1 MSQFS
6 FFQDTKSWQLTKDC
20 RRLLLSTSL
29 PLKFLTL
36 SKYFTAT
43 SIEYSQKSLAKLTS
57 LVEAQLTEQL
67 LKLSCLYYQ
76 IIILSNEWG
85 HAGESQVK
93 ASFGRC
99 LLRLSVSETWTY
111 EHQREFDDLFSS
123 YLERYQFSGKPLDYL
138 QNQFNSYEINI
149 FGETIKYNQFE
160 RVNELLQW
168 VSSRYVYFSGQ
179 AGGRKSFFYG
189 EGKRHKIGDYLVLI
203 LEKEIA
209 RHPTVIMQLAA
220 VTGNKTTLI
229 RTEALQ
235 SIVYQKWL
243 PVAENNYMYR
253 SMISSDIAW
262 NISMAVKQHTLELF
276 GVTSASQL
284 MAISDVFTSDM
295 KETVLHHELGH
306 CVMEDMIL
314 TPEQVAQGKGTEVV
328 KETIYASLLE
338 FFADF
343 APKRGKMWGAM
354 HNMCHIA
361 AKDSNRATRMFYMYL
376 SDVWFYDT
384 PDEYMYL
391 YSDLM
396 LMVLTRY
403 IRLDRSI
410 DFDLMVSDLV
420 IDPQRA
426 DRDQLTPL
434 ERLYEIYTWDV
445 MEIKSIIENA
455 TYELVSSCKYP
466 KLKQV
471 VMGVYKSNNPY
482 LDDASSMFLNS
493 YWMNMVNYV
502 LRISDSEDKMRTY
515 LEESE
520 EKTIKKVM
528 ILSCGRKKAE
538 AYNFD
543 HRAYIFDKMIELGIV
558 ADKEAAKRFY
568 KGTKKV
574 PLQLKA

>member
-1 MSQFS
+1 MSQFR
-6 FFQDTKSWQLTKDC
+6 FFQENKDLSPTKECLS
-20 RRLLLSTSL
+20 LLRSSSL
-29 PLKFLTL
+29 PV
-36 SKYFTAT
+36 KYQSMSRYFA
-43 SIEYSQKSLAKLTS
+43 SQKIEYPQKQLATLRE
-57 LVEAQLTEQL
+57 LVETNFTEQL
-67 LKLSCLYYQ
+67 LTLSCLYYQ
-76 IIILSNEWG
+76 VIILSNEWG
-85 HAGESQVK
+85 NAGESQVK
-93 ASFGRC
+93 TAFGRC
-99 LLRLSVSETWTY
+99 LLKLPVSETWTY
-111 EHQREFDDLFSS
+111 DHQRQFDDLFGD
-123 YLERYQFSGKPLDYL
+123 YLKRYQFSDKPLDYL
-138 QNQFNSYEINI
+138 QTLFKSYEIDI
-149 FGETIKYNQFE
+149 FGEKIKYHDFV

-168 VSSRYVYFSGQ
+168 IGSSYVYFAGQ

-189 EGKRHKIGDYLVLI
+189 EGKRHKIGDYLILI

-220 VTGNKTTLI
+220 VTGNKTTLMRI
-229 RTEALQ
+229 EALE
-235 SIVYQKWL
+235 SIVHQKWL

-262 NISMAVKQHTLELF
+262 NISMAIKQHTLELF
-276 GVTSASQL
+276 GITSASQL
-284 MAISDVFTSDM
+284 MASSATFIADM
-295 KETVLHHELGH
+295 RDTVLHHELGH

-354 HNMCHIA
+354 QNMCQIA
-361 AKDSNRATRMFYMYL
+361 EKDFNRATRMFYMYL

-396 LMVLTRY
+396 LLVLTRY
-403 IRLDRSI
+403 ICSDRSI
-410 DFDLMVSDLV
+410 DFDLMKSDLV
-420 IDPQRA
+420 IDPKRA

-434 ERLYEIYTWDV
+434 ERLYEIYIWDV
-445 MEIKSIIENA
+445 MEIKKIIESA
-455 TYELVSSCKYP
+455 EYDLSTLCKYP

-482 LDDASSMFLNS
+482 LEEESSVFLNS

-502 LRISDSEDKMRTY
+502 IKISDSKDKMVTY
-515 LEESE
+515 LNEQE

-543 HRAYIFDKMIELGIV
+543 HRTYIFDKMIELGIV